1 MTQKKKKTLSRE
13 EAVALYSD
21 MQKSMAQLLKRTA
34 EYEKEKKAGPT
45 RPNASQPPHQSI
57 QRSSAPIMVR
67 PNQGHLAAA
76 AFIGVCAMFKIGFA
90 LIEATGYAGV
100 EVAQASI
107 APAASTQQSFGS
119 ATGTQF
125 SKEEIALLTSL
136 DSRRSELETRSTKLD
151 DRERDLERRDREFG
165 LRLTEL
171 RELSQKLKIERDGV
185 EKKNSAQLDQL
196 ANVYI
201 AMNPQDAAQ
210 LLEQLDVTVALS
222 LLQRMPEKRMGQILP
237 LMTRERA
244 LSITQLLGGNSGK

>member
-34 EYEKEKKAGPT
+34 DHEKEKKSGVAT
-45 RPNASQPPHQSI
+45 SRPSAMSSSSI
-57 QRSSAPIMVR
+57 ARSAPIRVR
-67 PNQGHLAAA
+67 PNQGHLAAVA
-76 AFIGVCAMFKIGFA
+76 LISVCAIMKIGFA
-90 LIEATGYAGV
+90 IVEATGYAGV
-100 EVAQASI
+100 ETAQASI
-107 APAASTQQSFGS
+107 ASAPAATQQPSM
-119 ATGTQF
+119 TGY
-125 SKEEIALLTSL
+125 SKEEMTVLTSL
-136 DSRRSELETRSTKLD
+136 DTRRSELESRSAKLD
-151 DRERDLERRDREFG
+151 DREKDIERRDREFG

-171 RELSQKLKIERDGV
+171 RELSQKLKIERDGA

-237 LMTRERA
+237 LMSRERA
-244 LSITQLLGGNSGK
+244 LSITQLLGGRAGIGK